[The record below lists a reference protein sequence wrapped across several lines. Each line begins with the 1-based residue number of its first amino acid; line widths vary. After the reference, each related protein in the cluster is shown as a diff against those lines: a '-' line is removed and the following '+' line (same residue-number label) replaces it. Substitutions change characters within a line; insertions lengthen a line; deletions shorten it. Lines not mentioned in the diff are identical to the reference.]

1 MKKILLTAMGSGQ
14 GKTVVC
20 CALLAALKKRG
31 MEVRAFKVG
40 PDYIDPMFHS
50 RVLGVPSR
58 NLDLFLQGE
67 ESVRRSLRQHGGE
80 IAVLEGAMG
89 YYDGLNG
96 TEEASAW
103 DLARRTETPAVLIL
117 RPKGSALTLAAQIR
131 GLQSFREKSMLTA
144 LLLNDCSESTYTYLK
159 PLLEREAGLPV
170 LGWLPHREEAELPS
184 RHLGLLTAEEISD
197 LRERFQALALQLEQ
211 TVELDALLALAA
223 EDEGEESSALPER
236 RCRIAVARDAAFCF
250 CYADTLESLE
260 RAGAELVYFSPLTDS
275 ALPAR
280 VAGLYLPGGYPE
292 LHARELS
299 NNIKMRESIAAAVRR
314 GLPTVAECG
323 GFLYLQQSLE
333 DEDGHG
339 WPMCGVLPGEGYRT
353 PRLQRFGYSFLEA
366 EENSMLFRVG
376 ERVPIHEFHHWDCT
390 ENGTDLLSRKP
401 DGRSWP
407 CCVATDSL
415 YAGFPHL
422 PFGGNTGLAE
432 RFVSTCIKHATI
444 LRKLKYGLQN
454 YVNKVT
460 FTILRK

>member
-31 MEVRAFKVG
+31 MEVRAFKAG

-67 ESVRRSLRQHGGE
+67 ESVRRSLRRHGGE
-80 IAVLEGAMG
+80 LAVLEGAMG

-96 TEEASAW
+96 GDEASAW
-103 DLARRTETPAVLIL
+103 DLARKTDTPAILIL

-131 GLQSFREKSMLTA
+131 GLQSFREKSMLAA
-144 LLLNDCSESTYTYLK
+144 LLLNDCSESSFAYLK
-159 PLLEREAGLPV
+159 PLLERETGLPV

-184 RHLGLLTAEEISD
+184 RHLGLLTAEEITD

-211 TVELDALLALAA
+211 TVDLDALLALAA
-223 EDEGEESSALPER
+223 EEEGEAAPEKPKAV
-236 RCRIAVARDAAFCF
+236 CRIAVARDEAFCF

-260 RAGAELVYFSPLTDS
+260 QAGAELVFFSPLRDA
-275 ALPAR
+275 ALPEKI
-280 VAGLYLPGGYPE
+280 AGLYLPGGYPE
-292 LHARELS
+292 LHAEALS
-299 NNIKMRESIAAAVRR
+299 ANGGMRRSVAAALER
-314 GLPTVAECG
+314 GLPAVAECG

-333 DEDGHG
+333 DENGRG

-353 PRLQRFGYSFLEA
+353 PRLQRFGYSVLEA
-366 EENSMLFRVG
+366 EGDSLLFRAG
-376 ERVPIHEFHHWDCT
+376 ERIPVHEFHHWDCT
-390 ENGTDLLSRKP
+390 DKGADLRSRKP

-422 PFGGNTGLAE
+422 SFAGNPATAE
-432 RFVSTCIKHATI
+432 RFVAACVRYGNK
-444 LRKLKYGLQN
+444 LRKLKYSLQH